1 MSLALLLNG
10 EQLSGL
16 RSEWGGQGRLQ
27 RGMERRG
34 QGAANLL
41 LQEGWGS
48 EWEGI
53 EMVGR

>member
-34 QGAANLL
+34 QGAADLL